1 MKMSKIFNSCI
12 ALAFGLCVS
21 NALADPCSEQGGHS
35 GSGKTTQGQNNSSVT
50 GNIGSTGYHY
60 EIWYQGGN
68 NSMTYYD
75 DGTFKASWNGTND
88 FLARVGFKYNE
99 TQTHSQIGQLDAE
112 FKFSKQG
119 SAGGYSYIGIYGWT
133 VDPLVE
139 YYIVDDWFTKPG
151 SYLGQKKGEITVDG
165 DTYDIYQNTRNQQPS
180 IKGTS
185 TFPQYFSVRRNAR
198 QCGHIDLT
206 AHFKKWESL
215 GMKMGKMYEAK
226 FLVEAGGGSGSF
238 DATYF
243 KMTAG
248 GGGDTPKS
256 SSSVKDNPKSSS
268 SVKTSTGGKDACKDE
283 MSKPRG
289 SSHNVNGNQTGSISG
304 TPWGFEQWSAG
315 GSNSMKYYDNGT
327 FEANW
332 NNNQDYLA
340 RVGYRYGDNGPG
352 VDHKTKHFTVD
363 YKYEK
368 TGSAQYG
375 YIGVYGWTVNPQV
388 EYYVVDDWYSKPND
402 QYIGEKFGELE
413 VDGAKYTV
421 HAYVRQQEASK
432 TGTSTFL
439 QIFSV
444 RETPRQCGHIDISTH
459 FKKWDE
465 LFTGQKKQL
474 RGSKGGQEM
483 ELKFGKVTEVMLMTE
498 AGGGATGSVNY
509 TYFDMQEDAKEEVPA
524 SSAAET
530 PKSSSSSKTVVSSS
544 SVDALP
550 TFAKLAAM
558 DGDFQVFDMQG
569 RFIGNIKLSQ
579 GARVSDVLMAR
590 FNKAGVYL
598 IKNGSFMQSVSVTK

>member
-1 MKMSKIFNSCI
+1 M
-12 ALAFGLCVS
+12 
-21 NALADPCSEQGGHS
+21 ADACSEQGGHS
-35 GSGKTTQGQNNSSVT
+35 GNGTTTQGQNNSSVT

-68 NSMTYYD
+68 NNMTYYD

-99 TQTHSQIGQLDAE
+99 TQTHDQIGQLDAE

-139 YYIVDDWFTKPG
+139 YYIVDDWFNKPG
-151 SYLGQKKGEITVDG
+151 AYLGQKKGEVTVDG
-165 DTYDIYQNTRNQQPS
+165 ETYDIYQNTRNQQPS

-238 DATYF
+238 DMNYF
-243 KMTAG
+243 KMTVG
-248 GGGDTPKS
+248 GADKDTPKS
-256 SSSVKDNPKSSS
+256 SASKSDDGASKSSAS
-268 SVKTSTGGKDACKDE
+268 TTKTTSGGKDACKDE

-388 EYYVVDDWYSKPND
+388 EYYVVDDWYSKPSD

-509 TYFDMQEDAKEEVPA
+509 TYFDMQEDAKDEVVEDVPA
-524 SSAAET
+524 SSASDA
-530 PKSSSSSKTVVSSS
+530 PKSSASVVPAS
-544 SVDALP
+544 SVSTDLVSA
-550 TFAKLAAM
+550 AKLFVA
-558 DGDFQVFDMQG
+558 DGSFQVFDMQG
-569 RFIGNIKLSQ
+569 RFLGAIKVSA
-579 GARVSDVLMAR
+579 GASVDEVLMAR
-590 FNKAGVYL
+590 FHKAGIYL
-598 IKNGSFMQSVSVTK
+598 LKSGSAMKAVSVAK